1 MQKILGLVLLAITI
15 AYPTLANQPLNVVF
29 PPNNYR
35 TTSDRIFVLGTA
47 PATGNV
53 TINGNPISRS
63 SAGHFA
69 PSLPLHLGNNTFTLR
84 YQNQQREIVVN
95 RVSGQPTLSPGL
107 PFAKDSLTPK
117 VDISRLPGELIC
129 FSAIASPNA
138 TVSVILGNQNIPLI
152 SQSSLAQIPSNQ
164 AALTGQYKVP
174 DQTSLSSGGISEYKG
189 CAKANTPGNLGNP
202 QFKITIDGKTTTEIA
217 QGNIEVLS
225 PTQLEIAEV
234 TADGGVARTGPSSDY
249 SRLTPLPKGTQATIT
264 GREGEWLRLDYGGWI
279 ASQEVRIVQAGVPPT
294 TIVRT
299 LRVRQVP
306 GATEILFP
314 LQVAVPISVQ
324 QGDRTFTITLYNTT
338 AQTDTIRLDDDPLIS
353 RLDWQQIAP
362 GQVQYNF
369 NLKSSQQWGYQIKYD
384 RTNLVLTLR
393 HSPTTS
399 GETKENADKPLS
411 GIKILLDP
419 GHGGTES
426 GAAGPTGYLEKDVN
440 LIVSKMVRDLLE
452 ARGATVYMSRENDK
466 TLSLAERV
474 AMINQL
480 QPAIAISIH
489 HNSLPD
495 NGDAEN
501 TQGFSTYW
509 YHPQAHNLA
518 MFLHNYVVQKLRRSS
533 YGVYWNNLALTRPAI
548 TPSVLLELGFMSN
561 PNEFES
567 VVNSQEQQ
575 KMASAIADGITE
587 WFNISQ

>member
-1 MQKILGLVLLAITI
+1 MQKIVGLVLLAITI

-35 TTSDRIFVLGTA
+35 TTSDRIFFLGTA

-53 TINGNPISRS
+53 TINGNSVSRS

-69 PSLPLHLGNNTFTLR
+69 PSLPLHLGNNIFTLR
-84 YQNQQREIVVN
+84 YQNQERQIVVN

-107 PFAKDSLTPK
+107 AFAKDSLTPK
-117 VDISRLPGELIC
+117 VDIARLPGEVIC

-138 TVSVILGNQNIPLI
+138 TVSVILDNQNIPLI
-152 SQSSLAQIPSNQ
+152 SQFSLAQIPPNH

-174 DQTSLSSGGISEYKG
+174 DHTSLSNGNISEYKG
-189 CAKANTPGNLGNP
+189 CAKVNTPGNLGKP
-202 QFKITIDGKTTTEIA
+202 EFKFTINGKTTTQIA
-217 QGNIEVLS
+217 PGNIEILS
-225 PTQLEIAEV
+225 PSQIQIAEV
-234 TADGGVARTGPSSDY
+234 IADEGIARTGPSTDY
-249 SRLTPLPKGTQATIT
+249 SRLTPLPKGVQASVT

-279 ASQEVRIVQAGVPPT
+279 SSQEVRIVQAGVPPT

-314 LQVAVPISVQ
+314 LQVAVPISIQ
-324 QGDRTFTITLYNTT
+324 QGDRTFTVNLYNTT

-362 GQVQYNF
+362 SQVQYTF

-384 RTNLVLTLR
+384 RANLVLTLR
-393 HSPTTS
+393 HSPTTPS
-399 GETKENADKPLS
+399 ATKEDTNKPLS

-440 LIVSKMVRDLLE
+440 LIVSKLVQNILE
-452 ARGATVYMSRENDK
+452 ARGATVYMTRENDT

-501 TQGFSTYW
+501 TQGFSTY
-509 YHPQAHNLA
+509 
-518 MFLHNYVVQKLRRSS
+518 
-533 YGVYWNNLALTRPAI
+533 
-548 TPSVLLELGFMSN
+548 
-561 PNEFES
+561 
-567 VVNSQEQQ
+567 
-575 KMASAIADGITE
+575 
-587 WFNISQ
+587 